1 MTDQDIIPPMLDA
14 AASRRAERRRF
25 LQLAGGASVAAGG
38 LALLSACGGGGDDDS
53 PSPTPS
59 PSPSPTPTSTSNAD
73 RAALNFMLQLEYLQ
87 AQYFAYAT
95 TGAGIDAALL
105 TGTGTAGSVTGGAA
119 VPFADAFIAACAREI
134 AADARAR
141 VAFLRDLIKAEAVA
155 QPAINLSGAADGAFT
170 KAARDAGVVGAGEL
184 FNPFANEGNFLLGAF
199 LLQDVIVTA
208 YKAFVPLT
216 NLATSRTGFI
226 GIAAAQA
233 YHGGTIRTAI
243 YANPDLRA
251 PAGRISDWRD
261 SLDGASDM
269 DQGVTGTGGAANIAP
284 ADGNGIVYSRASG
297 TVLNI
302 LYQNKASASSSGFFP
317 AGFNGDLKTSNAN

>member
-1 MTDQDIIPPMLDA
+1 
-14 AASRRAERRRF
+14 
-25 LQLAGGASVAAGG
+25 
-38 LALLSACGGGGDDDS
+38 
-53 PSPTPS
+53 
-59 PSPSPTPTSTSNAD
+59 
-73 RAALNFMLQLEYLQ
+73 MLQLEYLQ

-302 LYQNKASASSSGFFP
+302 LYQNKASASSGGFFP